1 MPKLFLVGLAGLL
14 GTLGRY
20 WLSDWIARRFGEEFP
35 TATLVVNITGC
46 FLAGFLFY
54 LLQERWLLSEALRTA
69 IFVGFLGAFTTF
81 SAIGLQTFMLLRD
94 GDLTP
99 AAIYLTAS
107 NLGGLLMVWGG
118 YNLAKLV

>member
-1 MPKLFLVGLAGLL
+1 MQKLLFVAAAGLL

-20 WLSDWIARRFGEEFP
+20 WLSDWISRRIGDAFP

-54 LLQERWLLSEALRTA
+54 LLQERWPVSEELRTA

-107 NLGGLLMVWGG
+107 NLGGLLMIWGG